1 MEKLIA
7 GVTPASEGLDGI
19 AWDILGQT
27 YVPKLLSEHAF
38 LWHATFPADTFVPPH
53 FHPTQDEWI
62 YMLEGE
68 FDLMLDGKEMKARAG
83 DMVRMPMAIPHGIF
97 NRSGR
102 TVTCVFGVAP
112 TRKLFDL
119 FQSIHKKT
127 DVAEIVRLSGEHEV
141 EFLPPPS
148 E

>member
-1 MEKLIA
+1 MDKLTA
-7 GVTPASEGLDGI
+7 GVTPASEGIDGI

-27 YVPKLLSEHAF
+27 YVPKLVCADAF
-38 LWHATFPADTFVPPH
+38 LWHATFPAETFVPPH
-53 FHPTQDEWI
+53 IHPTQEEWI
-62 YMLEGE
+62 YMLDGE
-68 FDLMLDGKEMKARAG
+68 FDLILDGKEAKARAG
-83 DMVRMPMAIPHGIF
+83 DMVRMPRGIPHGIF

-119 FQSIHKKT
+119 FQNIHNKT
-127 DVAEIVRLSGEHEV
+127 DVDEIVRLSAEHEV
-141 EFLPPPS
+141 EFLPPPA